1 MKSRSEIAETFRR
14 LCREHG
20 IAATHQRKI
29 IYQSVMSSRDH
40 PTPEL
45 IYDRVREQLQ
55 SISLATVYKCLHTF
69 LELSL
74 VKAASLHYGSIRID
88 PHLGPHHHL
97 VCRVCGKMTDVDES
111 EIVSFSGPSKVPR
124 GFRIEEA
131 RAEFIGT
138 CADCLLQVRATGKA
152 NLSSF

>member
-1 MKSRSEIAETFRR
+1 MKTQSEIAEAFRE

-20 IAATHQRKI
+20 IAATHQRQI
-29 IYQSVMSSRDH
+29 IYQSILASSDH

-69 LELSL
+69 LELGL
-74 VKAASLHYGSIRID
+74 VKPASIHYGSIRID
-88 PHLGPHHHL
+88 PHPGPHHHL
-97 VCRVCGKMTDVDES
+97 VCRVCGNMTDVGES
-111 EIVSFSGPSKVPR
+111 EIVSFPGPSKLPR

-131 RAEFIGT
+131 RADFIGT
-138 CADCLLQVRATGKA
+138 CANCPPREKVTEKA
-152 NLSSF
+152 SRSSF